1 MPETFTDMSNIDKYR
16 VEQTIR
22 LLYFKHRGDIAK
34 IADESGYDPK
44 LIERIGAKIKR
55 RMRRDADELIA
66 GNITQHILAGAQ
78 ERTAY
83 LRDAINKFF
92 DNKPQIVSS
101 CCQAPYNTQTFDG
114 DVYYTCAACGKECT
128 PKVIDNT
135 NPKAFCKIIELMQE
149 EDKLLI
155 EFADK
160 MGFTAKDHSSAPT
173 QNVTNFNFVAAN
185 TAKPLSKEDQTII
198 QDIRQMDPRSRERLR
213 KEIEAKIIN
222 DGQDK

>member
-92 DNKPQIVSS
+92 DNKPENFWI
-101 CCQAPYNTQTFDG
+101 AILLLLNNL
-114 DVYYTCAACGKECT
+114 
-128 PKVIDNT
+128 PKI
-135 NPKAFCKIIELMQE
+135 M
-149 EDKLLI
+149 LLKKQYWSWLFGLI
-155 EFADK
+155 
-160 MGFTAKDHSSAPT
+160 T
-173 QNVTNFNFVAAN
+173 
-185 TAKPLSKEDQTII
+185 
-198 QDIRQMDPRSRERLR
+198 LR
-213 KEIEAKIIN
+213 
-222 DGQDK
+222 